1 MGVPAAPGP
10 PSTPAS
16 EGAEGGAWRV
26 GPRRRGRRLRLL
38 TSAKAGTGPIGVA
51 LVPEGGWAG
60 GGEVRSAEPQP
71 EPGEACPRCVSSP
84 GPPTVGV
91 AGSGAASGGGG
102 GGGGAGRRRWVRA
115 ASGASHR
122 PGTSARGAAAVAAAA
137 SGPRAAGGSTHV
149 PGGREGDAGGGGRP
163 GPPGAG
169 AGGGG
174 PRVDVGEGRLRGR
187 SRRRLT
193 LTGVARAPFLGRP
206 GLARRVLTRL
216 VWVSNGGWQPAGL
229 AACVRA
235 RGFGPARTR
244 ATAEWVPAG
253 QGRRRVGAAGVGRGT
268 GFPACAE
275 AALARASPPL
285 PEPARRPPPALL
297 KLEG

>member
-1 MGVPAAPGP
+1 M
-10 PSTPAS
+10 
-16 EGAEGGAWRV
+16 
-26 GPRRRGRRLRLL
+26 
-38 TSAKAGTGPIGVA
+38 
-51 LVPEGGWAG
+51 
-60 GGEVRSAEPQP
+60 
-71 EPGEACPRCVSSP
+71 
-84 GPPTVGV
+84 
-91 AGSGAASGGGG
+91 
-102 GGGGAGRRRWVRA
+102 RA

-206 GLARRVLTRL
+206 GLARRVLTWL

>member
-1 MGVPAAPGP
+1 MSPLCLQPRAADSGGGRERRSLRRRRRRRRRREAEMGEGSLRSLP
-10 PSTPAS
+10 PTRDERP
-16 EGAEGGAWRV
+16 
-26 GPRRRGRRLRLL
+26 RRGRRRRCRVGASGCWRLH
-38 TSAKAGTGPIGVA
+38 S
-51 LVPEGGWAG
+51 
-60 GGEVRSAEPQP
+60 
-71 EPGEACPRCVSSP
+71 CPRRP
-84 GPPTVGV
+84 RG
-91 AGSGAASGGGG
+91 
-102 GGGGAGRRRWVRA
+102 GRRRRG
-115 ASGASHR
+115 S
-122 PGTSARGAAAVAAAA
+122 PGAARC
-137 SGPRAAGGSTHV
+137 GRGRRGS
-149 PGGREGDAGGGGRP
+149 PGGRGG
-163 GPPGAG
+163 
-169 AGGGG
+169 
-174 PRVDVGEGRLRGR
+174 GRLRGR

-206 GLARRVLTRL
+206 GLARRVLTWL